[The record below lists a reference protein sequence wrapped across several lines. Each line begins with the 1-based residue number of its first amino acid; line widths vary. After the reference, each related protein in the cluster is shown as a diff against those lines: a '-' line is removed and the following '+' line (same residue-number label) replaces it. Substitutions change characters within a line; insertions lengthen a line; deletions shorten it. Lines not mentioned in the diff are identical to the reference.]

1 MSSSGCVRFCS
12 SRMTI
17 SSIGC
22 GIAQP
27 QPEHEPV
34 ELGLRQRERALVLD
48 RVLGGDDEERV
59 RHRVGRPV
67 DRRLPLLH
75 ALEQGR
81 LRLGR
86 RPVDLVG
93 EDDLAE
99 DRPGP
104 ELELLGLLVVD
115 RQPGHVRGQQVR
127 GELDPPEGAAE
138 AARDGLGEDR
148 LAGSRHVL
156 DEEVTAAQESHQGE
170 ADLEVLAHDHAF
182 DIGEN
187 LVAGLL
193 DLRHRPLSRSRAPVR
208 WRRGSGRG
216 RNADGWSSGDVSA
229 MCGDR

>member
-1 MSSSGCVRFCS
+1 MGPLLLVEDDDLLDRL
-12 SRMTI
+12 RV
-17 SSIGC
+17 
-22 GIAQP
+22 AQAEA
-27 QPEHEPV
+27 EHEPV
-34 ELGLRQRERALVLD
+34 ELGLGQRERALVLD

-59 RHRVGRPV
+59 GHRVGRAV
-67 DRRLPLLH
+67 DRRLALLH
-75 ALEQGR
+75 ALEQGG
-81 LRLGR
+81 LGLGR

-127 GELDPPEGAAE
+127 RELDPPEGAAE
-138 AARDGLGEDR
+138 APRDGLGEHG
-148 LAGSRHVL
+148 LAGARHVL
-156 DEEVTAAQESHQGE
+156 DQEVAAAQQGHQGE
-170 ADLEVLAHDHAF
+170 ADLVVLAHDDAL
-182 DIGEN
+182 DVGED
-187 LVAGLL
+187 LVAGFL
-193 DLRHRPLSRSRAPVR
+193 DLRHRPLSRARAPVR